1 MFVSLYISRI
11 VLKLLGVEDFGIYN
25 VVGGVIT
32 LFSYINS
39 ALTVSTQ
46 RFLTFEIGQKNLTA
60 VKNVFCMGINI
71 HVILAI
77 LFLLF
82 AETVGLWILN
92 NYLNIPP
99 DRLKASILVYHI
111 SIIATFINIITIP
124 YNSLIIAHE
133 KMAVYA
139 YLSIAEVLLK
149 LGLIYCLILN
159 LGDKLIM
166 YALLMMV
173 TTLIIRLS
181 TAIYCKIK
189 FEESKYQFIWDRKL
203 FKDMFAFTG
212 WNFLGATAGI
222 SMDQGVNILKNMFFG
237 PIVNASRAIAIQVQ
251 SAFAQLSSN
260 FMQAVNPQIV
270 KSYASGE
277 IKRMMNLI
285 LYSSKYSFLIMA
297 ITSMPFLIKMEFI
310 LNLWLTTV
318 PENAVIFT
326 KLMLL
331 YQLTICLTYSIN
343 MASQASGNIKL
354 FQIVESVT
362 LLFILPTSYIILK
375 IGLPAYSVF
384 IAMILISSIT
394 LFLRIIV
401 LRKIIAFDI
410 KDFFKKVLFPI
421 SLVSFILIIVYFL
434 FSHFKIFNDTLFLNL
449 LEIFIILI
457 ISAIITYLLGL
468 SRIEKQKI
476 RVFIQ
481 KKNLIIKIKNR
492 SF

>member
-1 MFVSLYISRI
+1 
-11 VLKLLGVEDFGIYN
+11 
-25 VVGGVIT
+25 
-32 LFSYINS
+32 
-39 ALTVSTQ
+39 
-46 RFLTFEIGQKNLTA
+46 
-60 VKNVFCMGINI
+60 
-71 HVILAI
+71 
-77 LFLLF
+77 
-82 AETVGLWILN
+82 
-92 NYLNIPP
+92 
-99 DRLKASILVYHI
+99 
-111 SIIATFINIITIP
+111 
-124 YNSLIIAHE
+124 
-133 KMAVYA
+133 
-139 YLSIAEVLLK
+139 
-149 LGLIYCLILN
+149 
-159 LGDKLIM
+159 
-166 YALLMMV
+166 
-173 TTLIIRLS
+173 
-181 TAIYCKIK
+181 
-189 FEESKYQFIWDRKL
+189 
-203 FKDMFAFTG
+203 
-212 WNFLGATAGI
+212 
-222 SMDQGVNILKNMFFG
+222 
-237 PIVNASRAIAIQVQ
+237 
-251 SAFAQLSSN
+251 
-260 FMQAVNPQIV
+260 
-270 KSYASGE
+270 
-277 IKRMMNLI
+277 
-285 LYSSKYSFLIMA
+285 
-297 ITSMPFLIKMEFI
+297 
-310 LNLWLTTV
+310 
-318 PENAVIFT
+318 
-326 KLMLL
+326 MLL

-481 KKNLIIKIKNR
+481 KNLILKIKNR